1 MVSATRSTFP
11 TTSLRSH
18 CSNRAQAVCLSA
30 LSRRLSHYGVRRF
43 RSSSENTSTRIA
55 RNVDVPPWNHEL
67 PGTARSQR
75 DECWRSCSRF
85 VRWQRRKHRL
95 ENCKNTLSKALI
107 FFSAALEIFSWM
119 ITKLFVISRCSS
131 SRALVTTNQN
141 LRWSFHQQLRRQS
154 DIFFRVQTSHEM

>member
-1 MVSATRSTFP
+1 MVSATRCTFP
-11 TTSLRSH
+11 TTSLWSH

-43 RSSSENTSTRIA
+43 RSSSENTNTRIA
-55 RNVDVPPWNHEL
+55 RNVDVPRWNHKL
-67 PGTARSQR
+67 PGTARNQR

-107 FFSAALEIFSWM
+107 FFRCSRDFSWM
-119 ITKLFVISRCSS
+119 ITKIFVIGCCSS

-141 LRWSFHQQLRRQS
+141 VRWSFHRQLRRQR
-154 DIFFRVQTSHEM
+154 DIFRKVQTSHEM